1 MNTVI
6 FKLYGLDYSFFE
18 FFIRDP
24 VAQVVEQRPFKAD
37 VEGSS
42 PSWVTFH
49 FPSQLILQRVTIDL
63 IEKHLY
69 LSCRNKKFII
79 EKIFLFLKKY

>member
-1 MNTVI
+1 MYTVL
-6 FKLYGLDYSFFE
+6 FKLYGLNNSFSE

-42 PSWVTFH
+42 PSWVTSS
-49 FPSQLILQRVTIDL
+49 FPEKLILQRVTS
-63 IEKHLY
+63 K
-69 LSCRNKKFII
+69 
-79 EKIFLFLKKY
+79 

>member
-6 FKLYGLDYSFFE
+6 FKLYRLDYSFFE

-42 PSWVTFH
+42 PSWVTL
-49 FPSQLILQRVTIDL
+49 FPFFTF
-63 IEKHLY
+63 Y
-69 LSCRNKKFII
+69 P
-79 EKIFLFLKKY
+79 IFMYIKLH